1 MSSLSE
7 YYMGYYIHSCPKMRY
22 KGKLQP
28 SYLLCPEV
36 YTWHE
41 LTDDVRRKLND
52 SKYSRINTDAEAQ
65 DVNQFNTAIDL
76 DEVRLLVN
84 CKFARAFGDHKLVT

>member
-1 MSSLSE
+1 
-7 YYMGYYIHSCPKMRY
+7 MRY

-41 LTDDVRRKLND
+41 LNDNVRDRLNA
-52 SKYSRINTDAEAQ
+52 SKYSRINADPEAR
-65 DVNQFNTAIDL
+65 DVNQFIPANDL
-76 DEVRLLVN
+76 NDVRLLVN
-84 CKFARAFGDHKLVT
+84 LKFARTYGQQKSVR

>member
-1 MSSLSE
+1 
-7 YYMGYYIHSCPKMRY
+7 MRY